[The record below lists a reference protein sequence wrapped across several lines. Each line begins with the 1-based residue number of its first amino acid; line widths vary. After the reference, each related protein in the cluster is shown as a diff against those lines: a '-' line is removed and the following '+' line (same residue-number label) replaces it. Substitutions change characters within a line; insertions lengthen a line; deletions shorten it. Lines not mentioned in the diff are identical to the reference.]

1 MIRAHMGSIVVMC
14 STPVHTQ
21 GLSKVWH
28 QLLTVWPNVNMVHIV
43 NIVNIVLVCSTALAR
58 IAAAALF
65 CQISQGAHLRY
76 SLLLRSPLASV
87 LHIRIKK
94 ETEKQK
100 SNREYGLTLV
110 CFLSLTDFD

>member
-94 ETEKQK
+94 KQRNK
-100 SNREYGLTLV
+100 RVTGNMA
-110 CFLSLTDFD
+110 

>member
-1 MIRAHMGSIVVMC
+1 
-14 STPVHTQ
+14 
-21 GLSKVWH
+21 
-28 QLLTVWPNVNMVHIV
+28 MVHIV

-100 SNREYGLTLV
+100 SNREHGLTLV

>member
-1 MIRAHMGSIVVMC
+1 MIVQLSIRKDCQKFGTNFQQLAPIVNVVD
-14 STPVHTQ
+14 
-21 GLSKVWH
+21 
-28 QLLTVWPNVNMVHIV
+28 IV

-94 ETEKQK
+94 KQRNK
-100 SNREYGLTLV
+100 RATGNMT
-110 CFLSLTDFD
+110 